1 MADSGD
7 HGADAAKNE
16 SEAAASGAGNSLDR
30 NLPMVVAPKLGA
42 GEDDPVDEASA
53 EAAKA
58 AGAAAPSS
66 PHFMLLAAS
75 VAFAAAFASFVG
87 SVSGSGLARYI
98 NPAAPAPA
106 VDAASQNASDTLR
119 AIKQQLA
126 ELAVIKTNL
135 DSASRST
142 TSQFAKLAD
151 RLDRLDQRASADTTG
166 SIGAASAAPALAPQ
180 TPAAPEQAKL
190 ADRVLPDWVVQDVRS
205 GRALVENRHGALFD
219 VGSGSVLPGLGRV
232 AAIKRQDGQWM
243 VLTESGTITSSGR

>member
-16 SEAAASGAGNSLDR
+16 SEAASSSNNSVDR

-42 GEDDPVDEASA
+42 GEDEPFNEAST

-66 PHFMLLAAS
+66 PHFMMLAAS

-87 SVSGSGLARYI
+87 SVSGSGLARYL

-106 VDAASQNASDTLR
+106 VDTASQNASDTLR

-151 RLDRLDQRASADTTG
+151 RLDRIDQRASAETTG
-166 SIGAASAAPALAPQ
+166 SIPASSAAPAA
-180 TPAAPEQAKL
+180 TPPPMPAQAKL

-205 GRALVENRHGALFD
+205 GRALVENRRGALFD

-243 VLTESGTITSSGR
+243 VLTESGMITSTGR